1 MLGCLSLALALGVAA
16 LRHQEGQP
24 ENVREGA
31 HAARDPI
38 APVTSRLTH
47 LVADAP
53 ASTLADAWLVLRAL
67 GPRADES
74 AREKVAV
81 AAQKDALDERLP
93 RWAGQDPRLAL
104 AATLLET
111 GAAPRAA
118 DSGFESLLAAAR
130 RTSADPFTQ
139 AWRLEYLAL
148 SLRARRKGVRPA
160 HVAEI
165 LYASLK
171 LLERGPKPGSLEY
184 AWLASAA
191 FKAAP
196 LAADARQ
203 APQLRRSFARLGS
216 TPLPADPDPE
226 LLAATLEAR
235 ASYAL
240 WQRSV
245 SGALPPS
252 IRQGLERER
261 RELAAGAEG
270 RGLGVASAALRAL
283 RLSWAVL
290 RDTNSVFTQ

>member
-24 ENVREGA
+24 GSVREGA
-31 HAARDPI
+31 HAARDPLARI
-38 APVTSRLTH
+38 TSRLTRV
-47 LVADAP
+47 VADAP
-53 ASTLADAWLVLRAL
+53 ASTLEDAWLVLRAL
-67 GPRADES
+67 GPRAFAG

-81 AAQKDALDERLP
+81 AAQNDALDEHLP

-111 GAAPRAA
+111 GAAPDAA
-118 DSGFESLLAAAR
+118 DTGFESLLATAR
-130 RTSADPFTQ
+130 QTSADPFTQ
-139 AWRLEYLAL
+139 AWHMEYLAL

-160 HVAEI
+160 DVAET

-171 LLERGPKPGSLEY
+171 LLQRGAKPGSLEY

-196 LAADARQ
+196 LAADTRQ

-226 LLAATLEAR
+226 LLAATLEAG

-252 IRQGLERER
+252 IRLALERER
-261 RELAAGAEG
+261 RELAARAEG
-270 RGLGVASAALRAL
+270 RGLGVAGAALRAL
-283 RLSWAVL
+283 RLSWAAL